1 MAVGATFCRG
11 QPRIYEH
18 ASSALVR
25 RRSRLSLRLR
35 SLWTTVGTTFATLIA
50 LHGILPG
57 FVLRSETSIHRGG
70 IMTFSRR
77 DFVRTSVLG
86 AVAAGV
92 GAHAEVQG
100 SAKPNGAQGHASD
113 ADSFKR
119 PIMITA
125 HNGYEYINDAYAF
138 LKNGGDTLDAALRVV
153 KGPED
158 DPKDTSVGLGGL
170 PNEEGVV
177 ELDSCCMH
185 GPTRRAGSVG
195 GVRNI
200 KNVSQ
205 VAKAVMTDTGHV
217 MLVGEG
223 AERFAVAMGFPREN
237 LLTDHSRKIWLL
249 WKEYHTTNDWWGP
262 GLADPHWQPP
272 RDEVSKPQ
280 SELRRER
287 YRRLEEH
294 AAALGIDPELRQE
307 AIHKVLF
314 PPTGTIHCSALNEKG
329 EISGC
334 TTTSGL
340 AYKLPG
346 RVGDSPVIGAGCYTD
361 QDVGSAGATGSGEE
375 NIKVAGAHTI
385 VENMRHGMSPQEAGM
400 DALKRIV
407 RNYNNDMNRL
417 KFVDMVY
424 YVLRKDGAYSG
435 VSLWTGY
442 EASKPHQIVVHDG
455 ERRAENT
462 KALFQGYSLDFP
474 PDPKVAP
481 EIEKQFR

>member
-1 MAVGATFCRG
+1 
-11 QPRIYEH
+11 
-18 ASSALVR
+18 
-25 RRSRLSLRLR
+25 
-35 SLWTTVGTTFATLIA
+35 
-50 LHGILPG
+50 
-57 FVLRSETSIHRGG
+57 
-70 IMTFSRR
+70 MTFSRR
-77 DFVRTSVLG
+77 DFVKTSVLG
-86 AVAAGV
+86 AFAGI
-92 GAHAEVQG
+92 
-100 SAKPNGAQGHASD
+100 GAQAAVPGPHNGNGQAEHASQPTS
-113 ADSFKR
+113 AKR
-119 PIMITA
+119 PIMVTA
-125 HNGYEYINDAYAF
+125 HNGYNYIDDAFAF
-138 LKNGGDTLDAALRVV
+138 LKTGGDTLDAALRVV

-158 DPKDTSVGLGGL
+158 DPNDTSVGLGGL

-200 KNVSQ
+200 KNVSL

-223 AERFAVAMGFPREN
+223 AERFAVARGFPREN

-249 WKEYHTTNDWWGP
+249 WKEYHSNDDWWGP

-272 RDEVSKPQ
+272 QDEDKEKGKDKENAKPR
-280 SELRRER
+280 SELWRER
-287 YRRLEEH
+287 FQRLEEH
-294 AAALGIDPELRQE
+294 AADLGIAPQLRRE

-314 PPTGTIHCSALNEKG
+314 PPTGTIHCSALNAKG

-346 RVGDSPVIGAGCYTD
+346 RLGDSPIIGAGCYTD

-400 DALKRIV
+400 DALQRIV
-407 RNYNNDMNRL
+407 RNYNHDMNKLR
-417 KFVDMVY
+417 FVDMVY
-424 YVLRKDGAYSG
+424 YILRKDGAYAG

-442 EASKPHQIVVHDG
+442 EGGKPHQIVVHDG

-462 KALFQGYSLDFP
+462 KALFQGFSQDFP
-474 PDPKVAP
+474 PEPKVPA
-481 EIEKQFR
+481 EIQKQFQ